1 MLSEDVSVLHYN
13 ARPHTSQQIFTRL
26 QHLGWSVVT
35 HPPYIWDLT
44 HSDYH
49 LFSKLKQICLKSA
62 PTATTEAECNDVKNV
77 ENCRVSLITIE
88 YSFRQF
94 QLKRHIYQPKYNSI
108 ELFSYIGGYMGLWL
122 GISLIPIFDLS
133 ESIFKVLHFSLKKKT
148 SRRVKRQNK

>member
-1 MLSEDVSVLHYN
+1 METVLLKGDCIDEQIHISHTNYLCVHLYN
-13 ARPHTSQQIFTRL
+13 TIMTTTDDIIKNCTQRC
-26 QHLGWSVVT
+26 
-35 HPPYIWDLT
+35 PPACFERIYEIEYRKIDL
-44 HSDYH
+44 
-49 LFSKLKQICLKSA
+49 LPI
-62 PTATTEAECNDVKNV
+62 CNDVKNV